1 MSLRSADE
9 LQSWL
14 NASRDADVERILR
27 NEGISYVIGVDQRPC
42 TTDEAI
48 NDVLVG
54 SASAKE
60 EFEFGSK
67 KKTG

>member
-1 MSLRSADE
+1 MSLRNADE
-9 LQSWL
+9 LKSWL

-27 NEGISYVIGVDQRPC
+27 KHGIAYIIGIDKRPA

-48 NDVLVG
+48 NDVLCTSE
-54 SASAKE
+54 SARE
-60 EFEFGSK
+60 EFDFVQ

>member
-1 MSLRSADE
+1 MSLRNADE
-9 LQSWL
+9 LKSWL

-27 NEGISYVIGVDQRPC
+27 KHGIAYIIGIDKRPC

-48 NDVLVG
+48 NDVLCASE
-54 SASAKE
+54 SARE
-60 EFEFGSK
+60 EFDFVQ

>member
-1 MSLRSADE
+1 MSLRTADE

-27 NEGISYVIGVDQRPC
+27 KHGIAYVHGVDKRPC

-48 NDVLVG
+48 NDVLCG
-54 SASAKE
+54 SASARE
-60 EFEFGSK
+60 EFDFGSQK
-67 KKTG
+67 AG